1 MKAPD
6 ALREA
11 ALHPRPERILG
22 FERGR
27 LLTLARSLDRL
38 VVHLRPDR
46 ALPWGVFRGGAYL
59 AGRTGATGGPVKPD
73 PKHRIAG
80 DIVPGR
86 PLDTRMPLGTVRRLR
101 LPIQDKGLQVIAVC
115 DLMLPAVGPKGRPD
129 HIDPT
134 FKGVW
139 STVVNFALW
148 PPPDTKPGQYPQ
160 HHKQSDDSLGRHA
173 LGGWA

>member
-59 AGRTGATGGPVKPD
+59 AGRTGATGGPVK
-73 PKHRIAG
+73 RIRNTGSPETSCPGVHLTLVCPWGQCAG
-80 DIVPGR
+80 CAS
-86 PLDTRMPLGTVRRLR
+86 
-101 LPIQDKGLQVIAVC
+101 QSK
-115 DLMLPAVGPKGRPD
+115 
-129 HIDPT
+129 
-134 FKGVW
+134 
-139 STVVNFALW
+139 
-148 PPPDTKPGQYPQ
+148 TK
-160 HHKQSDDSLGRHA
+160 A
-173 LGGWA
+173 